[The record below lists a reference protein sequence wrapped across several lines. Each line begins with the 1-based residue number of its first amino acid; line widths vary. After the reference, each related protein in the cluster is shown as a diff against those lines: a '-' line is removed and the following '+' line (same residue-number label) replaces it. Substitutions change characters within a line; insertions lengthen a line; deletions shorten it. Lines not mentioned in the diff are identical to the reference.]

1 MLLNNSDAI
10 SKLRLMADVFL
21 LYFCTLGIIYRVLGY
36 CDHTLSATEREK
48 ETGGRMQTGVWESI
62 MRNIRSKSILLV

>member
-21 LYFCTLGIIYRVLGY
+21 LYFCTLGIIYRVLAY
-36 CDHTLSATEREK
+36 CDHTLRATEREK
-48 ETGGRMQTGVWESI
+48 ETKGRVRNGVWESI
-62 MRNIRSKSILLV
+62 KRNIRSKSILLV